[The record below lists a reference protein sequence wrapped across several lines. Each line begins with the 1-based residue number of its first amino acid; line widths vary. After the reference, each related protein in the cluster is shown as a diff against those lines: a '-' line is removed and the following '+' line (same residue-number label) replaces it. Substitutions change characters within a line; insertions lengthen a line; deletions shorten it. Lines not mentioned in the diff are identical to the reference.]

1 MATKTNFVYIVV
13 LVLAIIV
20 AGIAGYFI
28 GRGGAPSAQPV
39 TTSITIEKTV
49 TIELTKTATVTYLP
63 TLTTYTTLSPTP
75 TTTTPTSGV
84 EVYKIGALLPLSGQ
98 LASFGAELKT
108 ILEYVEQEINSYL
121 QSQGKNWR
129 IDIII
134 EDTAIDP
141 KTHLEKLMSLHAA
154 GVKIFIGG
162 VSSAELGEALSYCNS
177 KGILIVSPSSTSPA
191 LALPDM
197 ALRYAPPDHAQGVAI
212 ARILWERG
220 VRWLIVMWRHDTWGD
235 GLADATIKSFDKICE
250 ASGESCGIVERIPY
264 DPNAK
269 EFSLEVSQLASIVED
284 ATKKYGKDKI
294 GIALISFGEAE
305 AVFAAAKNYPI
316 LSEVKWQGSDGTANI
331 VELLNPG
338 IVDMVVKV
346 GFYSTMASP
355 ELTEKA
361 DVVKKVIRE
370 KLGRDPMGYT
380 YFAYD
385 IAWTL
390 ALAIDRA
397 GKYDPIAVKEAL
409 NEVLKEYTGA
419 SGKVILDE
427 NGDRVP
433 LRYDIWAIVKVGDK
447 YEWKVVG
454 SYDVLKDRI
463 QWSS

>member
-1 MATKTNFVYIVV
+1 MAMKISPLYIAI
-13 LVLAIIV
+13 LVIAIVV
-20 AGIAGYFI
+20 AGIIGYYFI
-28 GRGGAPSAQPV
+28 TR
-39 TTSITIEKTV
+39 TTR
-49 TIELTKTATVTYLP
+49 A
-63 TLTTYTTLSPTP
+63 
-75 TTTTPTSGV
+75 
-84 EVYKIGALLPLSGQ
+84 EVYTIGALLPLSGP

-108 ILEYVEQEINSYL
+108 IIEYAEQEINSYL
-121 QSQGKNWR
+121 QSQGRNWR
-129 IDIII
+129 IHFVI
-134 EDTAIDP
+134 EDTAVDP
-141 KTHLEKLMSLHAA
+141 KTHLEKLMALHAT

-162 VSSAELGEALSYCNS
+162 ISSAELSEALSYCNS
-177 KGILIVSPSSTSPA
+177 KGILIISPSSTSPA

-220 VRWLIVMWRHDTWGD
+220 ARWLIVMWRRDTWGD
-235 GLADATIKSFDKICE
+235 GLADATIKAFERICK
-250 ASGESCGIVERIPY
+250 ASGENCGILERIPY
-264 DPNAK
+264 DPKAK
-269 EFSLEVSQLASIVED
+269 EFSLEVSQLASVVED
-284 ATKKYGKDKI
+284 AVKKYGKDKI

-361 DVVKKVIRE
+361 DVVKNVIRE

-380 YFAYD
+380 YFAHD

-397 GKYDPIAVKEAL
+397 GKYDPVAVKEVL
-409 NEVLKEYTGA
+409 VNQILKEYVGA
-419 SGKVILDE
+419 SGRIILDE

-433 LRYDIWAIVKVGDK
+433 LRYDIWAVVKVGDK

-454 SYDVLKDRI
+454 VYDVLNDAIK
-463 QWSS
+463 WYS

>member
-1 MATKTNFVYIVV
+1 MAMKISPLYIAI
-13 LVLAIIV
+13 LVIAIVV
-20 AGIAGYFI
+20 AGIIGYY
-28 GRGGAPSAQPV
+28 
-39 TTSITIEKTV
+39 SITR
-49 TIELTKTATVTYLP
+49 
-63 TLTTYTTLSPTP
+63 TTRA
-75 TTTTPTSGV
+75 
-84 EVYKIGALLPLSGQ
+84 EVYTIGALLPISGP

-108 ILEYVEQEINSYL
+108 IIEYAEQEINSYL
-121 QSQGKNWR
+121 QSQGRNWR
-129 IDIII
+129 IHFVI
-134 EDTAIDP
+134 EDTAVDP
-141 KTHLEKLMSLHAA
+141 KTHLEKLMALHAT

-162 VSSAELGEALSYCNS
+162 ISSAELSEALSYCNS
-177 KGILIVSPSSTSPA
+177 KGILIISPSSTSPA

-220 VRWLIVMWRHDTWGD
+220 ARWLIVMWRRDTWGD
-235 GLADATIKSFDKICE
+235 GLADATIKAFDKICK
-250 ASGESCGIVERIPY
+250 ASGENCGILERIPY
-264 DPNAK
+264 DPKAK
-269 EFSLEVSQLASIVED
+269 EFSLEVSQLASVVED
-284 ATKKYGKDKI
+284 AVKKYGKDKI

-338 IVDMVVKV
+338 VVDMVVKV

-397 GKYDPIAVKEAL
+397 GKYDPVAVKEVL
-409 NEVLKEYTGA
+409 VNQILKEYVGA
-419 SGKVILDE
+419 SGRIILDE

-433 LRYDIWAIVKVGDK
+433 LRYDIWAVVKVGDK

-454 SYDVLKDRI
+454 VYDVLNDAIK
-463 QWSS
+463 WYS

>member
-1 MATKTNFVYIVV
+1 MAMKISPLYIAI
-13 LVLAIIV
+13 LVIVIVV
-20 AGIAGYFI
+20 AGIIGYYFI
-28 GRGGAPSAQPV
+28 TR
-39 TTSITIEKTV
+39 TTR
-49 TIELTKTATVTYLP
+49 A
-63 TLTTYTTLSPTP
+63 
-75 TTTTPTSGV
+75 
-84 EVYKIGALLPLSGQ
+84 EVYTIGALLPISGP

-108 ILEYVEQEINSYL
+108 IIEYAEQEINSYL
-121 QSQGKNWR
+121 QSQGRNWR
-129 IDIII
+129 IHFVI
-134 EDTAIDP
+134 EDTAVDP
-141 KTHLEKLMSLHAA
+141 KTHLEKLMALHAT

-162 VSSAELGEALSYCNS
+162 ISSAELSEALSYCNS
-177 KGILIVSPSSTSPA
+177 KGILIISPSSTSPA

-197 ALRYAPPDHAQGVAI
+197 ALRYVPPDHAQGVAI

-220 VRWLIVMWRHDTWGD
+220 ARWLIVMWRRDTWGD
-235 GLADATIKSFDKICE
+235 GLADATIKAFERICK
-250 ASGESCGIVERIPY
+250 ASGENCGILERIPY
-264 DPNAK
+264 DPKAK
-269 EFSLEVSQLASIVED
+269 EFSLEVSQLASVVED
-284 ATKKYGKDKI
+284 AVKKYGKDKI

-338 IVDMVVKV
+338 VVDMVVKV

-361 DVVKKVIRE
+361 DVVKNVIRE

-397 GKYDPIAVKEAL
+397 GKYDPVAVKEVL
-409 NEVLKEYTGA
+409 VNQILKEYVGA
-419 SGKVILDE
+419 SGRIILDE

-433 LRYDIWAIVKVGDK
+433 LRYDIWAVIKVGDK

-454 SYDVLKDRI
+454 VYDVLNDTIK
-463 QWSS
+463 WYS

>member
-1 MATKTNFVYIVV
+1 MAMKISPLYIAI
-13 LVLAIIV
+13 LVIAIVV
-20 AGIAGYFI
+20 AGIIGYY
-28 GRGGAPSAQPV
+28 
-39 TTSITIEKTV
+39 SITR
-49 TIELTKTATVTYLP
+49 
-63 TLTTYTTLSPTP
+63 TTRA
-75 TTTTPTSGV
+75 
-84 EVYKIGALLPLSGQ
+84 EVYTIGALLPLSGP

-108 ILEYVEQEINSYL
+108 IIEYAEQEINSYL
-121 QSQGKNWR
+121 QSQGRNWR
-129 IDIII
+129 IRFVI
-134 EDTAIDP
+134 EDTAVDP
-141 KTHLEKLMSLHAA
+141 KTHLEKLMALHAT

-162 VSSAELGEALSYCNS
+162 ISSAELSEALSYCNS
-177 KGILIVSPSSTSPA
+177 KGILIISPSSTSPA

-220 VRWLIVMWRHDTWGD
+220 ARWLIVMWRRDTWGD
-235 GLADATIKSFDKICE
+235 GLADATIKAFERICK
-250 ASGESCGIVERIPY
+250 ASGENCGILERIPY
-264 DPNAK
+264 DPKAK
-269 EFSLEVSQLASIVED
+269 EFSLEVSQLASVVED
-284 ATKKYGKDKI
+284 AVKKYGKDKI

-338 IVDMVVKV
+338 VVDMVVKV
-346 GFYSTMASP
+346 GFFSTMASP

-361 DVVKKVIRE
+361 EVVKNVIRE

-380 YFAYD
+380 YFAHD

-397 GKYDPIAVKEAL
+397 GKYDPVAVKEVL
-409 NEVLKEYTGA
+409 VNQILKEYIGA
-419 SGKVILDE
+419 SGRIILDE

-433 LRYDIWAIVKVGDK
+433 LRYDIWAVVKVGDK

-454 SYDVLKDRI
+454 VYDVLNDAIK
-463 QWSS
+463 WYS

>member
-1 MATKTNFVYIVV
+1 MAMKISPLYIAI
-13 LVLAIIV
+13 LVIAIVV
-20 AGIAGYFI
+20 AGIIGYYFI
-28 GRGGAPSAQPV
+28 TR
-39 TTSITIEKTV
+39 TTR
-49 TIELTKTATVTYLP
+49 A
-63 TLTTYTTLSPTP
+63 
-75 TTTTPTSGV
+75 
-84 EVYKIGALLPLSGQ
+84 EVYTIGALLPLSGP

-108 ILEYVEQEINSYL
+108 IIEYAEQEINSYL
-121 QSQGKNWR
+121 QSQGRNWR
-129 IDIII
+129 IHFVI
-134 EDTAIDP
+134 EDTAVDP
-141 KTHLEKLMSLHAA
+141 KTHLEKLMALHAT

-162 VSSAELGEALSYCNS
+162 ISSAELSEALSYCNS
-177 KGILIVSPSSTSPA
+177 KGILIISPSSTSPA

-220 VRWLIVMWRHDTWGD
+220 ARWLIVMWRRDTWGD
-235 GLADATIKSFDKICE
+235 GLADATIKAFERICK
-250 ASGESCGIVERIPY
+250 ASGENCGILERIPY
-264 DPNAK
+264 DPKAK
-269 EFSLEVSQLASIVED
+269 EFSLEVSQLASVVED
-284 ATKKYGKDKI
+284 AVKKYGKDKI

-361 DVVKKVIRE
+361 DVVKNVIRE

-380 YFAYD
+380 YFAHD

-397 GKYDPIAVKEAL
+397 GKYDPVAVKEVL
-409 NEVLKEYTGA
+409 VNQILKEYVGA
-419 SGKVILDE
+419 SGRIILDE

-433 LRYDIWAIVKVGDK
+433 LRYDIWAVVKVGDK

-454 SYDVLKDRI
+454 VYDILNDATK
-463 QWSS
+463 WYS

>member
-1 MATKTNFVYIVV
+1 MAMKISPLYIAILVIAIVV
-13 LVLAIIV
+13 
-20 AGIAGYFI
+20 AGVIGYY
-28 GRGGAPSAQPV
+28 
-39 TTSITIEKTV
+39 SITR
-49 TIELTKTATVTYLP
+49 
-63 TLTTYTTLSPTP
+63 TTRA
-75 TTTTPTSGV
+75 
-84 EVYKIGALLPLSGQ
+84 EVYTIGALLPLSGP

-108 ILEYVEQEINSYL
+108 IIEYAEQEINSYL
-121 QSQGKNWR
+121 QSQGRNWR
-129 IDIII
+129 IHFVI
-134 EDTAIDP
+134 EDTAVDP
-141 KTHLEKLMSLHAA
+141 KTHLEKLMALHAT

-162 VSSAELGEALSYCNS
+162 ISSAELSEALSYCNS
-177 KGILIVSPSSTSPA
+177 KGILIISPSSTSPA

-220 VRWLIVMWRHDTWGD
+220 ARWLIVMWRRDTWGD
-235 GLADATIKSFDKICE
+235 GLADATIKAFERICK
-250 ASGESCGIVERIPY
+250 ASGENCGILERIPY
-264 DPNAK
+264 DPKAK
-269 EFSLEVSQLASIVED
+269 EFSLEVSQLASVVED
-284 ATKKYGKDKI
+284 AVKKYGKDKI

-338 IVDMVVKV
+338 VVDMVVKV
-346 GFYSTMASP
+346 GFFSTMASP

-361 DVVKKVIRE
+361 DVVKNVIRE

-380 YFAYD
+380 YFAHD

-397 GKYDPIAVKEAL
+397 GKYDPVAVKEVL
-409 NEVLKEYTGA
+409 VNQILKEYIGA
-419 SGKVILDE
+419 SGRIILDE

-433 LRYDIWAIVKVGDK
+433 LRYDIWAVVKVGDK

-454 SYDVLKDRI
+454 VYDVLNDAIK
-463 QWSS
+463 WYS